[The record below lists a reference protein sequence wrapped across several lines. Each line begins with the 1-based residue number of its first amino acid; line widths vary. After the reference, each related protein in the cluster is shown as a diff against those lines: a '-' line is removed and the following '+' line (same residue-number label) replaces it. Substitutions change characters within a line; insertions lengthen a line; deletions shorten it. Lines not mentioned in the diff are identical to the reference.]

1 MDDKLL
7 NTSLTNPFP
16 IFRLKL
22 LVEKLVQPIIEFNW
36 SQKFLSN
43 EINDTLRT
51 RIIYSPGPTC
61 PSYRQQDKCFKKIT

>member
-1 MDDKLL
+1 MEDKLL
-7 NTSLTNPFP
+7 YTSFTNPFP

-51 RIIYSPGPTC
+51 RIIYSPTC